1 MPQHT
6 RSRTGCLTCRDDG
19 YKCDEAKPN
28 CGRCVRLGKV
38 CKGYGLRVRWK
49 AADVSTIPSKVT
61 KRRSPKSKGST
72 SSKKGAS
79 EPASPEQTG
88 TVLPGFAWS
97 SSTAPSTET
106 SLVQNPSYIPSDI
119 SSTNRF
125 LLHHWN
131 SSLASVVSMASG
143 RQNPFLIHLTP
154 MMLRSPALLFSI
166 SSMAAGHLAVLRKD
180 ENLRTVASRHMLM
193 AVSSLRESIQTE
205 NPELSLA
212 TIMMLQISDRL
223 FNTDSQIDHLA
234 GAKAVIMYSGGPGHW
249 TSSSA
254 QFLLSLCFYHDV
266 MSSISRTAKPL
277 LSMTNVAPLEGL
289 HSLEKLTSLLSI
301 VGTISKMQGQ
311 SGEAHQRRGFNIRKN
326 LLSLD
331 SSTDGDQDI
340 ENTIQAYRHAA
351 IVYLYRVWDDGTE
364 PPKPFHA
371 EQCIHHLLKVP
382 ITSSFCSAHAWPL
395 WTAGCESVDSQN
407 RQLVLGRI
415 KEMYESRRLPSLA
428 RVQED
433 MEEVWVAKDAQRLQ
447 FGTENVD
454 CCKMILDNRH
464 READLV

>member
-301 VGTISKMQGQ
+301 
-311 SGEAHQRRGFNIRKN
+311 
-326 LLSLD
+326 
-331 SSTDGDQDI
+331 
-340 ENTIQAYRHAA
+340 
-351 IVYLYRVWDDGTE
+351 
-364 PPKPFHA
+364 
-371 EQCIHHLLKVP
+371 
-382 ITSSFCSAHAWPL
+382 
-395 WTAGCESVDSQN
+395 
-407 RQLVLGRI
+407 
-415 KEMYESRRLPSLA
+415 
-428 RVQED
+428 
-433 MEEVWVAKDAQRLQ
+433 
-447 FGTENVD
+447 
-454 CCKMILDNRH
+454 
-464 READLV
+464 